1 MNYTKINEEQIKQ
14 WLKENLSEER
24 YLHTLG
30 TAQCAKKLAQQL
42 GLDGEKAYYA
52 GLLHDCAKCFTNEK
66 LLEIIKGNL
75 EVDECELLNYKTLHA
90 PVSAYIAEKEFGVS
104 DKEILSAIRWHTLG
118 RIDMTDFEKLIFL
131 ADKIEPNTRDK
142 SYSSRLRAYLSEQ
155 NGLNKAMLECY
166 RSTIKS
172 LVERNLKICPVTI
185 NIYNKLQDIVN
196 L

>member
-1 MNYTKINEEQIKQ
+1 MVYTKINEEQIKH

-24 YLHTLG
+24 YSHTLG
-30 TAQCAKKLAQQL
+30 TAQCAKELAQQL
-42 GLDGEKAYYA
+42 GFDSEKAYYA

-66 LLEIIKGNL
+66 LLEIIKENL
-75 EVDECELLNYKTLHA
+75 DVDECELMNYKTLHA
-90 PVSAYIAEKEFGVS
+90 PVSAYIAERQFGVS

-142 SYSSRLRAYLSEQ
+142 NYSERLRTYLRED
-155 NGLNKAMLECY
+155 NGLNKALLECY

-185 NIYNKLQDIVN
+185 DIYNKLQDIVN

>member
-155 NGLNKAMLECY
+155 NGLNKALLECY